1 MRKKTLFLST
11 AFLFSLA
18 LSGCS
23 SNQKVTEYNIDD
35 FSAAYNN
42 TIDAI
47 EDETQYW
54 SDEEKESKEYQKI
67 VEKHAKENG
76 FSINMPVMI
85 RGKFNDIIGSYLF
98 LNADDDT
105 DINFGCDFQPP
116 LDELALLTPNEN
128 IAVEGTLFKT
138 YESESGEEEISE
150 FLEDCEVVSP
160 NLDEVEFE
168 DNTSDILESDNYS
181 DRIMGTV
188 ASVVEIT
195 DSEEYREFLV
205 DNSSTYVEGESDF
218 ALAYRYATHTVSL
231 DLDNGNILL
240 CLVDEKVNET
250 LPKSGDKI
258 SLIGKHF
265 TYLNDNFVDA
275 VNSPIYIFN
284 KE

>member
-1 MRKKTLFLST
+1 MRKKALFLSM
-11 AFLFSLA
+11 ALLFSLA

-35 FSAAYNN
+35 FSTAYNN

-85 RGKFNDIIGSYLF
+85 RGKFNDVIGSYLF
-98 LNADDDT
+98 LKADDDI
-105 DINFGCDFQPP
+105 DINFGCNFYPP

-138 YESESGEEEISE
+138 YESESGKEGISE

-168 DNTSDILESDNYS
+168 DNTANIVDSELSNV
-181 DRIMGTV
+181 RIMGTV
-188 ASVVEIT
+188 AFVIEIPVP
-195 DSEEYREFLV
+195 EEERQEAL
-205 DNSSTYVEGESDF
+205 DNYDTNIEGSYDY
-218 ALAYRYATHTVSL
+218 AYAYRYATHS
-231 DLDNGNILL
+231 ILL
-240 CLVDEKVNET
+240 DMGDENYLPCLVNDQYMT
-250 LPKSGDKI
+250 LPQQGDQI

-265 TYLNDNFVDA
+265 IYAGSDFIRA
-275 VNSPIYIFN
+275 INSPVYIFN
-284 KE
+284 NE